1 MTKYNLALKQAL
13 IEECLSAPSIHEVAL
28 KHDLSPSMLRRWVKG
43 YEKHGAAGL
52 SAKYSRYDAQ
62 FKLKVLQCIE
72 QEGLSAQQA
81 CIQFDIRGPSS
92 IRQWKRLY
100 DQGGVEAL
108 HPHHTRELSMPRK
121 PSKKTSASPP
131 TASDSDLTPEQM
143 LEELEYLR
151 AENAYPKK
159 ARCLD
164 PSGPSHCAGEKTK
177 AVQGL
182 RHGHRLALLLRAAG
196 LARSTFYYQSKV
208 LLTDKHAALKESI
221 NNVYHEHKGRYGYRR
236 ITETL
241 KHNGRMINHKKVQRL
256 MQLMGLQSLV
266 RAKKYRSYRGSEGLV
281 APDLLRREFKAGAPN
296 QKWATDV
303 TEFKVKGQK
312 LFLSPLMDLYNGEI
326 LAYQINRRPEFKMVS
341 AMLEQAFE
349 RLNPGDKP
357 ILHSDQ
363 GWQYRQ
369 PTYRHMLAEKNI
381 EQSMS
386 RKGNCLDNA
395 AMESFFG
402 TLKSEYFYLE
412 SFENVEQLA
421 SGLDD
426 YIAYYNQKRISLRLD
441 GLSPIQFRTHALAP

>member
-1 MTKYNLALKQAL
+1 M
-13 IEECLSAPSIHEVAL
+13 
-28 KHDLSPSMLRRWVKG
+28 
-43 YEKHGAAGL
+43 
-52 SAKYSRYDAQ
+52 
-62 FKLKVLQCIE
+62 
-72 QEGLSAQQA
+72 
-81 CIQFDIRGPSS
+81 
-92 IRQWKRLY
+92 
-100 DQGGVEAL
+100 
-108 HPHHTRELSMPRK
+108 
-121 PSKKTSASPP
+121 
-131 TASDSDLTPEQM
+131 
-143 LEELEYLR
+143 
-151 AENAYPKK
+151 
-159 ARCLD
+159 
-164 PSGPSHCAGEKTK
+164 
-177 AVQGL
+177 

-208 LLTDKHAALKESI
+208 SLTDKHAALKESI
-221 NNVYHEHKGRYGYRR
+221 NSVYHEHKGRYGYRR

-241 KHNGRMINHKKVQRL
+241 KHNGRVINHKKVQRL

-266 RAKKYRSYRGSEGLV
+266 KAKKYRSYRGSEGLV
-281 APDLLRREFKAGAPN
+281 APDLLKREFKAGAPN

-312 LFLSPLMDLYNGEI
+312 LFLSPVMDLYNGEI

-349 RLNPGDKP
+349 RLHPDDKP

-369 PTYRHMLAEKNI
+369 LTYRHMLAGKNI

-412 SFENVEQLA
+412 SFENVDQLA
-421 SGLDD
+421 SGLED
-426 YIAYYNQKRISLRLD
+426 YIAYYNQKRISLRLN
-441 GLSPIQFRTHALAP
+441 GLSPIQFRTQALAP

>member
-1 MTKYNLALKQAL
+1 MTKYNLALKQVL
-13 IEECLSAPSIHEVAL
+13 IEECLSARSVHEVAL
-28 KHDLSPSMLRRWVKG
+28 KHDLSPSLLRRWVKG
-43 YEKHGAAGL
+43 YEQHGAAGL
-52 SAKYSRYDAQ
+52 IAKYSHYDAQ

-72 QEGLSAQQA
+72 QDGLSAQQA
-81 CIQFDIRGPSS
+81 CVQFDIRGPSS

-100 DQGGVEAL
+100 DKGGVEAL
-108 HPHHTRELSMPRK
+108 HPRRTREFSMPRK
-121 PSKKTSASPP
+121 PSKQSSTSPP
-131 TASDSDLTPEQM
+131 TPADSELTPKQM

-159 ARCLD
+159 ARCLN
-164 PSGPSHCAGEKTK
+164 PSGPSNCAGKKTQ
-177 AVQGL
+177 AIQGL

-208 LLTDKHAALKESI
+208 LVADKHAALKERI
-221 NNVYHEHKGRYGYRR
+221 NSLYHGHKGRYGYRR
-236 ITETL
+236 ITAAL
-241 KHNGRMINHKKVQRL
+241 GHNGEVVNHKKVQRL
-256 MQLMGLQSLV
+256 MQLMDLKSLV
-266 RAKKYRSYRGSEGLV
+266 KVKKYRSYRGSEGVV
-281 APDLLRREFKAGAPN
+281 ASDLLKRKFKAEAPN

-312 LFLSPLMDLYNGEI
+312 LFLSPVMDLYNGEI

-357 ILHSDQ
+357 VLHSDQ
-363 GWQYRQ
+363 GWQYQQ
-369 PTYRHMLAEKNI
+369 PTYRHMLAGKNI

-402 TLKSEYFYLE
+402 TLKSEFFYLE
-412 SFENVEQLA
+412 SFESIEQLA
-421 SGLDD
+421 SGLED
-426 YIAYYNQKRISLRLD
+426 YIAYYNQERISLRLN
-441 GLSPIQFRTHALAP
+441 GLSPVEFRTQALAA